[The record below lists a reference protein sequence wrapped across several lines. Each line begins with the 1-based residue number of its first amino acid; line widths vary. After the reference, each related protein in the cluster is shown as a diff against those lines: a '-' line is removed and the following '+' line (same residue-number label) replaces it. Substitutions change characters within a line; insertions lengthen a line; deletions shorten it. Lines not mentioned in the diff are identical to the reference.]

1 MKFQFTG
8 LLVLASIL
16 MACEATP
23 PPEAEVRAL
32 IVGEYCDDDQV
43 YKLQLD
49 DSTYFHRKAE
59 PGVLTSRSLSYESCS
74 GLYELIQEGNTWK
87 IHFLPDDRPRN
98 SLFKNCER
106 IVDVWN
112 PQEGYLIGDESVHLP
127 DLFESNALTKGLCE

>member
-23 PPEAEVRAL
+23 PPEAEVRAM
-32 IVGEYCDDDQV
+32 IVGEYCDEDQV

-74 GLYELIQEGNTWK
+74 GLYELVQEGNTWK

-112 PQEGYLIGDESVHLP
+112 PQEGFLIGDESVHLP

>member
-1 MKFQFTG
+1 MKVQFTG
-8 LLVLASIL
+8 LLALSI
-16 MACEATP
+16 MFFACEATP
-23 PPEAEVRAL
+23 PSEAEVKSL
-32 IVGEYCDDDQV
+32 IVGEYCDEDQV

-106 IVDVWN
+106 IVDLWN
-112 PQEGYLIGDESVHLP
+112 PREGYLIGDESIYLP

>member
-74 GLYELIQEGNTWK
+74 GIYELIQEGNTWK